1 MLSALIDMNFAEMT
15 FDLPNEH
22 PLARHMQMC
31 RLHGELPLV
40 ARPIRDIEDMM
51 QVTVTCD

>member
-1 MLSALIDMNFAEMT
+1 MLNVLIDMNFAEMT